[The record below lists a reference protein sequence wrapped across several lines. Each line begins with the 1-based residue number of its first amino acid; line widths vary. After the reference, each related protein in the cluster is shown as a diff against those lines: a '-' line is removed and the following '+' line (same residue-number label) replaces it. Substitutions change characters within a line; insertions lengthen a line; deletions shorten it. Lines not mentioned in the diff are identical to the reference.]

1 MIERIK
7 DLMVSLQLATLRQI
21 DMDIDL
27 RDEVRVRQICLEFGS
42 KVVKILESKSTE
54 MQTHYLQML
63 EAQAQ
68 LLAMPE
74 FAVATQEIAKAL
86 VDTMN
91 KIDRGY

>member
-7 DLMVSLQLATLRQI
+7 DLMVSLQLATLSQ
-21 DMDIDL
+21 MNMGLDL
-27 RDEVRVRQICLEFGS
+27 KDEVKVRRICLEFGN
-42 KVVKILESKSTE
+42 KVVKILESKCTT
-54 MQTHYLQML
+54 MQQHYLQML

-74 FAVATQEIAKAL
+74 FAKSTQEIAQAL
-86 VDTMN
+86 VETIN

>member
-7 DLMVSLQLATLRQI
+7 DLMVSVQLAILRQI

-27 RDEVRVRQICLEFGS
+27 RDEVKVRQICLEFGS
-42 KVVKILESKSTE
+42 KVVKILESKPTE

-74 FAVATQEIAKAL
+74 FAVATQEIAVAL
-86 VDTMN
+86 AESLGRIPND
-91 KIDRGY
+91 